1 MSYTKGKWYFK
12 DGYVRESNMC
22 AVICHVHGTEKGN
35 SAVVY
40 ESRANARLIAA
51 APDLL
56 EACKIAFNLLDS
68 EPMPT
73 PETESV
79 IEKLSF
85 AIGNAEPG
93 LTS

>member
-1 MSYTKGKWYFK
+1 MSYTKGKWYK
-12 DGYVRESNMC
+12 TRS
-22 AVICHVHGTEKGN
+22 
-35 SAVVY
+35 
-40 ESRANARLIAA
+40 ESRLGVPEIFVRVENDTESEDICCLIGCPDIEANARLIAA

-56 EACKIAFNLLDS
+56 YACKIAFNLLDS

-85 AIGNAEPG
+85 AIGNAEQ
-93 LTS
+93 